1 MIILFVLIILVI
13 LFAKQLRDEIPKLDI
28 FIYAHNHQENTPMK
42 IRRTLIGGI
51 ASIIVYGA
59 ILFLTIQALLY
70 FFYDN
75 IEEIKSLIPIVVV
88 NEYAD
93 TIKGTI
99 NIKVTFG
106 EYGGLCVKE
115 DNECVPEI
123 TYTKTNVSGRLSTL
137 KCTTEGTQCK
147 IELTCDNCILG
158 FSSDIL
164 FSSYETSSYATS
176 IKVEISSQSSVP
188 DFDSQISIKYYVESG
203 GVFRGPDPTIFH
215 FQAIPSVFESEIKNE
230 VPKET
235 GYHLA
240 LGDASK

>member
-1 MIILFVLIILVI
+1 
-13 LFAKQLRDEIPKLDI
+13 
-28 FIYAHNHQENTPMK
+28 MK

-137 KCTTEGTQCK
+137 KCTTEGT
-147 IELTCDNCILG
+147 
-158 FSSDIL
+158 
-164 FSSYETSSYATS
+164 
-176 IKVEISSQSSVP
+176 
-188 DFDSQISIKYYVESG
+188 
-203 GVFRGPDPTIFH
+203 
-215 FQAIPSVFESEIKNE
+215 
-230 VPKET
+230 
-235 GYHLA
+235 
-240 LGDASK
+240 